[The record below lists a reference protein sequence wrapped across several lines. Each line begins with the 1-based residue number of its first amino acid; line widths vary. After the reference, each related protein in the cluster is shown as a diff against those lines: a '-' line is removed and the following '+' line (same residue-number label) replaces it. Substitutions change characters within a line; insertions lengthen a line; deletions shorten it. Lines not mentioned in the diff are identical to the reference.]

1 MGSRILEP
9 KNYLDIL
16 EKKKKILSLEE
27 GINANYNENTGV
39 ALISGIS
46 VVCIDMWRRF
56 LIEKDNL
63 LSQRPA

>member
-1 MGSRILEP
+1 MGSRILKP

-16 EKKKKILSLEE
+16 EEKKILSLEE